1 MPECDPSWTIANQAN
16 SLVRWLGRHWEKI
29 SLSSRHN
36 ALAPPTVPRY
46 SEDVNCTKNGTRLAK
61 CSDRETLGYT
71 R

>member
-1 MPECDPSWTIANQAN
+1 MM
-16 SLVRWLGRHWEKI
+16 RWLGRHWEKI